1 MKRTL
6 LFAGLLFG
14 TLFSANAQTT
24 IFQENF
30 ENNATLVGWTLHN
43 VDGLTPN
50 GTYAGVFGTNAW
62 AVVSWTSEAGNKVA
76 STTSWFNPAGQADRW
91 LVSPQIAVPANNVV
105 ELKFN
110 AKSGDT
116 DPAFRD
122 GYTVY
127 VSTTGTSIANFG
139 TTVYNISAEV
149 NTWQNKT
156 IDLSQFAGQ
165 NIYIAWRNNNS
176 DKNLLSIDNVAITA
190 TATASTADFL
200 ASKLSVFPNPANDV
214 VTITNNANL
223 LINAVQVND
232 INGRTVKTVKLDAVS
247 EAQVN
252 VSELNAGVYF
262 MNITTNEGVSTKK
275 IVKK

>member
-14 TLFSANAQTT
+14 TLFSANAQTI

-30 ENNATLVGWTLHN
+30 ENNATLAGWTLHN

-232 INGRTVKTVKLDAVS
+232 INGRTVKAVKLDAVS

>member
-30 ENNATLVGWTLHN
+30 ENNATLAGWTLHN

-176 DKNLLSIDNVAITA
+176 DKNLLSIDNVTITA